1 MNQKINIVFLL
12 CFLLPGV
19 TFAQSKKKIYNNLLI
34 ECAVLERENDSIY
47 NLYLKNDDAFKS
59 SYNAY
64 SKLCS
69 TVSNYAGKAASS
81 QKEFERTVDDHNR
94 VIELFGVKSESPIIL
109 ADQEAIPVLSDQD
122 ISKFMR
128 SQVPAV
134 PNKIQLN
141 EKEKIAEK
149 STALTSYKNNL
160 LNWRLEALKYNDQLL
175 SETNVLKA
183 KTSDLRTMEKRYV
196 DLLDQTNNARE
207 SVIDAIL
214 SMVTE
219 LKKSGKK
226 LDVPLSL
233 EPYFFEYDKRD
244 DFGAMTT
251 AYNDHSDFVPQE
263 DVKQQ
268 IQEPAEDENV
278 VYEVVDEP
286 AQFPGGIG
294 AMKLYLAENV
304 RYPQKALEMGIQGT
318 TYLKFV
324 VSKSGNISNVKVLRG
339 VPDCPDCDKEAER
352 VVRSMPNW
360 KPGKLNEQEVHSW
373 YNLPV
378 RFKLGN

>member
-1 MNQKINIVFLL
+1 M
-12 CFLLPGV
+12 
-19 TFAQSKKKIYNNLLI
+19 

-47 NLYLKNDDAFKS
+47 NLCLKNDDAFKS
-59 SYNAY
+59 GYNTY
-64 SKLCS
+64 SKWCS
-69 TVSNYAGKAASS
+69 AVSNYARKAASS

-94 VIELFGVKSESPIIL
+94 VIELFGIKGEAPIIL
-109 ADQEAIPVLSDQD
+109 ADQEVIPVLSDQY

-141 EKEKIAEK
+141 EKEKYAEK
-149 STALTSYKNNL
+149 STALTSYKDNL
-160 LNWRLEALKYNDQLL
+160 LMWRQEALKYNDQLL
-175 SETNVLKA
+175 SETNVLKV
-183 KTSDLRTMEKRYV
+183 KMSDLRTIEKRYV
-196 DLLDQTNNARE
+196 ELLDQTNYARE

-226 LDVPLSL
+226 LDVPFSL
-233 EPYFFEYDKRD
+233 ESYFFEYDKRD
-244 DFGAMTT
+244 DFGSMTT
-251 AYNDHSDFVPQE
+251 AGTNDSDFVPQE

-268 IQEPAEDENV
+268 IQEPAQDENV

-286 AQFPGGIG
+286 AEFPGGMS
-294 AMKLYLAENV
+294 AMRMYLAE
-304 RYPQKALEMGIQGT
+304 RLTYPQTAIEKGIQGT
-318 TYLKFV
+318 TYLRFV
-324 VSKSGNISNVKVLRG
+324 VSKTGNISNVSVMRG
-339 VPDCPDCDKEAER
+339 VHDCPECDKEAER

-360 KPGKLNEQEVHSW
+360 KPGKLNGTIVHSW